1 MGIARR
7 QCIRIDTE
15 QRVYA
20 GAECLCAQAEG
31 RAALADKEIAQVKA
45 DLRGA
50 TLPSLILHASHTPY
64 TRDESPCAAPSGH
77 LTKAK
82 MDGRMLHA
90 NH

>member
-1 MGIARR
+1 MEIARR
-7 QCIRIDTE
+7 QCIHVDPE
-15 QRVYA
+15 QLVYA
-20 GAECLCAQAEG
+20 GAECACAQAEG

-50 TLPSLILHASHTPY
+50 TLPSVLHASHTPH
-64 TRDESPCAAPSGH
+64 TSNESPWAAPSGH

-82 MDGRMLHA
+82 MDDRMLHA